1 MHVPGT
7 ITHLNLPAFAGR
19 GGSIMPSPVA
29 PGPSVCA
36 RLEGAAGAGA
46 TDAGAA
52 DDGAADDC
60 RTAA

>member
-1 MHVPGT
+1 
-7 ITHLNLPAFAGR
+7 LNLPAFAGR